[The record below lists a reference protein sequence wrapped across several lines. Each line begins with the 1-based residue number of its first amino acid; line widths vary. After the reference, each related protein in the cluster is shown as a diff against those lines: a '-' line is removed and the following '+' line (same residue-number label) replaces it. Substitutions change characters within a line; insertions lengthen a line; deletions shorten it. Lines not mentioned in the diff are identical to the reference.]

1 MSSAAARWRRS
12 ADPALIRMMG
22 KKSMEATSLR
32 ARLETDLRQAMRDRD
47 APRRDALRFLLSAV
61 KNAEIEKRQPLTEQ
75 EEVALLRQQARQRQE
90 AIEQFQ
96 AGGRTDLEERER
108 AQLAIIDGYLP
119 QQMSDDELAQ
129 FVHKGIAETGAS
141 SPKEMGKVMGVLSK
155 RAEGR
160 VDGRRLSDAVRKALA
175 S

>member
-1 MSSAAARWRRS
+1 
-12 ADPALIRMMG
+12 
-22 KKSMEATSLR
+22 MEGTSLR
-32 ARLETDLRQAMRDRD
+32 AQLEGDLKQAMRDRD
-47 APRRDALRFLLSAV
+47 APKRDALRFLLSAV
-61 KNAEIEKRQPLTEQ
+61 KNAEIEKRQPLTQQ

-96 AGGRTDLEERER
+96 AGGRSDLEERER
-108 AQLAIIDGYLP
+108 AQLAIIEGYLP
-119 QQMSDDELAQ
+119 KQMSDEELQQ
-129 FVHKGIAETGAS
+129 FVQHGIAETGAS

-160 VDGRRLSDAVRKALA
+160 VDGRRLSEAVRKELA